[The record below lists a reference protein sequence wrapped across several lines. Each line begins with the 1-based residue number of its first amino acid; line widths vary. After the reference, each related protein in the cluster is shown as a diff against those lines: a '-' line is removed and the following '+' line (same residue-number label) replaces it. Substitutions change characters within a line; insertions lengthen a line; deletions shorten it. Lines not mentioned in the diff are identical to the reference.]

1 MKSRDFEKFGI
12 LKSCDFEF
20 IKGKKTDVH
29 YFILILKMANLP
41 LLPPKTTF
49 NVEGKIAHLF
59 YDGNT
64 GQKRDLIEDFQ
75 SYPWE
80 KKYILAQMD
89 CLTDSM
95 ITSVEDAMEY
105 HALGDELDRVKRKE
119 SKDEKIIRAILMKMG
134 CLIVS
139 MVGFEEDIA
148 EDTEEYLTLSE
159 EMEKVEE
166 KESKG
171 EKILHALD
179 GLNLEKIYIY
189 E

>member
-1 MKSRDFEKFGI
+1 
-12 LKSCDFEF
+12 
-20 IKGKKTDVH
+20 
-29 YFILILKMANLP
+29 MADLP

-75 SYPWE
+75 SYEGE
-80 KKYILAQMD
+80 KIFILAQMG
-89 CLTDSM
+89 CLADSM
-95 ITSVEDAMEY
+95 ITSVEDAMKY

-134 CLIVS
+134 GLIAS
-139 MVGFEEDIA
+139 MGGFEEDIE
-148 EDTEEYLTLSE
+148 EDTTEYPTLSE
-159 EMEKVEE
+159 EVEMFNRNIP
-166 KESKG
+166 KH
-171 EKILHALD
+171 EKILHALTE
-179 GLNLEKIYIY
+179 LNLEKIYIY